1 MKIGFIGLGN
11 MAGTICQG
19 LIKSDFID
27 GSEVYGYD
35 INSQQLMMFEQD
47 FGIHVCSSE
56 QDVVKNCDYLV
67 MGVKPNVVESVISKI
82 KSVIDQQVI
91 VSIVAGYGN
100 DKYEELLPGTHH
112 LTIMPNTPAKVLEGT
127 TLFEKDNTLTAE
139 ELNYVQTMFES
150 IGEVYLIEN
159 YQMVA
164 GGALSGCGPAFVY
177 MFIEAL
183 ADGAVKAGLERHIST
198 QLVQGLFSGT
208 ASLLKHTHPA
218 IIKDSVM
225 SPGGTTA
232 AGYAQLEEAGVR
244 NAMIKAVE
252 SAYNKA
258 IELGKK

>member
-67 MGVKPNVVESVISKI
+67 MGVKPN
-82 KSVIDQQVI
+82 I

-183 ADGAVKAGLERHIST
+183 ADGAVLNGLPRDLAYKLASQTVLGSAKMVKEM
-198 QLVQGLFSGT
+198 QLHPGI
-208 ASLLKHTHPA
+208 LK
-218 IIKDSVM
+218 DQVC
-225 SPGGTTA
+225 SPGGITIQGVKA
-232 AGYAQLEEAGVR
+232 LEENNFR
-244 NAMIKAVE
+244 NAVME
-252 SAYNKA
+252 A
-258 IELGKK
+258 IDRSKK

>member
-1 MKIGFIGLGN
+1 M
-11 MAGTICQG
+11 
-19 LIKSDFID
+19 
-27 GSEVYGYD
+27 
-35 INSQQLMMFEQD
+35 
-47 FGIHVCSSE
+47 
-56 QDVVKNCDYLV
+56 
-67 MGVKPNVVESVISKI
+67 
-82 KSVIDQQVI
+82 I

-183 ADGAVKAGLERHIST
+183 ADGAVLNGLPRD
-198 QLVQGLFSGT
+198 L
-208 ASLLKHTHPA
+208 
-218 IIKDSVM
+218 
-225 SPGGTTA
+225 
-232 AGYAQLEEAGVR
+232 
-244 NAMIKAVE
+244 
-252 SAYNKA
+252 AYRACQPNCFRKCKN
-258 IELGKK
+258 G

>member
-1 MKIGFIGLGN
+1 
-11 MAGTICQG
+11 
-19 LIKSDFID
+19 
-27 GSEVYGYD
+27 
-35 INSQQLMMFEQD
+35 
-47 FGIHVCSSE
+47 
-56 QDVVKNCDYLV
+56 

-164 GGALSGCGPAFVY
+164 GGALSGCGPAFV
-177 MFIEAL
+177 IC
-183 ADGAVKAGLERHIST
+183 
-198 QLVQGLFSGT
+198 
-208 ASLLKHTHPA
+208 LLK
-218 IIKDSVM
+218 
-225 SPGGTTA
+225 
-232 AGYAQLEEAGVR
+232 L
-244 NAMIKAVE
+244 
-252 SAYNKA
+252 
-258 IELGKK
+258 

>member
-1 MKIGFIGLGN
+1 MRIGFIGLGN

-19 LIKSDFID
+19 LIKSGFIE
-27 GSEVYGYD
+27 GNEVYGYD
-35 INSQQLMMFEQD
+35 INSQQLKVYEQD

-82 KSVIDQQVI
+82 KTVIAQQVI

-100 DKYEELLPGTHH
+100 DKYEELLPESHH

-127 TLFEKDNTLTAE
+127 TLFEKDNTLTTE
-139 ELNYVQTMFES
+139 ELSYVQKMFES
-150 IGEVYLIEN
+150 IGEVYIIDN

-183 ADGAVKAGLERHIST
+183 ADGAVLNGLPRELAYKLASQTVLGSAKMVKET
-198 QLVQGLFSGT
+198 QLHPGI
-208 ASLLKHTHPA
+208 LK
-218 IIKDSVM
+218 DQVC
-225 SPGGTTA
+225 SPGGITIKGVKA
-232 AGYAQLEEAGVR
+232 LEENNFR
-244 NAMIKAVE
+244 NAVME
-252 SAYNKA
+252 A
-258 IELGKK
+258 IDRSKK

>member
-19 LIKSDFID
+19 LIKSGFIEGKD
-27 GSEVYGYD
+27 VFGYD
-35 INSQQLMMFEQD
+35 INRQQLDMFKQEY
-47 FGIHVCSSE
+47 GIHVCSSE
-56 QDVVKNCDYLV
+56 QEVAKSCDYLV

-82 KSVIDQQVI
+82 KAVIDQQVI

-127 TLFEKDNTLTAE
+127 TLFEKDNTLTVE
-139 ELNYVQTMFES
+139 ELSYVQAMFES
-150 IGEVYLIEN
+150 IGEVYIIEN

-183 ADGAVKAGLERHIST
+183 ADGAVLNGLPRE
-198 QLVQGLFSGT
+198 LAYKL
-208 ASLLKHTHPA
+208 ASQTVLGSAKMVKDTKLHPGVLK
-218 IIKDSVM
+218 DQVC
-225 SPGGTTA
+225 SPGGITIKGVKA
-232 AGYAQLEEAGVR
+232 LEENNFR
-244 NAMIKAVE
+244 NAVME
-252 SAYNKA
+252 A
-258 IELGKK
+258 IDRSKK